1 MKKILPALLLLAG
14 PALAQETQYHEP
26 PAALR
31 DLLLAP
37 NTPRVSLAPDGSVLA
52 LLAVQDFPTI
62 AELSQPEL
70 RLAGLRLNPRTNGPS
85 RVSYAVGM
93 QFKKLPSGAEMPVQG
108 LPAQARISSPSWS
121 PDNQHLAFALTD
133 TARLEEFALYF
144 DGDYFD
150 LRPR

>member
-1 MKKILPALLLLAG
+1 MLLPLAA
-14 PALAQETQYHEP
+14 PAMAQETNYQQP

-37 NTPRVSLAPDGSVLA
+37 PTPRVSLAGDGSVLA
-52 LLAVQDFPTI
+52 ILAVQDFPTI

-93 QFKKLPSGAEMPVQG
+93 QLKAPARRRGNARAGPARARPASAAPAGRPTTSTWLLP
-108 LPAQARISSPSWS
+108 
-121 PDNQHLAFALTD
+121 
-133 TARLEEFALYF
+133 
-144 DGDYFD
+144 
-150 LRPR
+150 